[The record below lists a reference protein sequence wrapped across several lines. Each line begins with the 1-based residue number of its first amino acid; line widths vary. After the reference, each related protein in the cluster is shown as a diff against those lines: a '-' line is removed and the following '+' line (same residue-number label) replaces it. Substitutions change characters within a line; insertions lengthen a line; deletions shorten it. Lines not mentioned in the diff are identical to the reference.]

1 VSHAAHGISIFVL
14 PPCGQPDAEILML
27 FLPAPPSPR
36 ATRLPRRS
44 FAGWLLALVLVALSL
59 GTSPAHA
66 ESVEITRAS
75 LENTDDGYK
84 LSLSFAFELN
94 RSLEDTIMRGVPL
107 YFTTEVEV
115 TRPRWYWFNEK
126 TLSVAQTTR
135 ISYNTLT
142 RQYQAAIGG
151 QLQASFSTLDEAM
164 SLVRRPGRWLIAEKG
179 VFKPGEVYN
188 LSVRMGLDVARLPK
202 PFQVNALN
210 NADWRLSSD
219 WKQFT
224 FRAE

>member
-1 VSHAAHGISIFVL
+1 MRF
-14 PPCGQPDAEILML
+14 LM
-27 FLPAPPSPR
+27 APPPR
-36 ATRLPRRS
+36 ATRSARPSFSLAGRLFAILLLMLS
-44 FAGWLLALVLVALSL
+44 FAA
-59 GTSPAHA
+59 SPARA
-66 ESVEITRAS
+66 EGVEITRAA

-84 LSLSFAFELN
+84 LSLAFAFELN
-94 RSLEDTIMRGVPL
+94 RSLEDTIVRGVPL

-126 TLSVAQTTR
+126 TLSVSQTTR

-210 NADWRLSSD
+210 NSDWRLSSD

>member
-1 VSHAAHGISIFVL
+1 MRFPSAPL
-14 PPCGQPDAEILML
+14 P
-27 FLPAPPSPR
+27 PR
-36 ATRLPRRS
+36 ATRRPLRS
-44 FAGWLLALVLVALSL
+44 VAGWLCAVLLLAITLAA
-59 GTSPAHA
+59 PAARA
-66 ESVEITRAS
+66 EGVDITRAS
-75 LENTDDGYK
+75 LENTDEGYK
-84 LSLSFAFELN
+84 LSLSFSFDLN
-94 RSLEDTIMRGVPL
+94 RSLEDAIIRGVPL

-126 TLSVAQTTR
+126 TLSVSQTTR

-164 SLVRRPGRWLIAEKG
+164 SLVRRPGRWLIAERG

-188 LSVRMGLDVARLPK
+188 LGVRMGLDVARLPK

-210 NADWRLSSD
+210 NSDWRLSSD

>member
-1 VSHAAHGISIFVL
+1 MPFFMA
-14 PPCGQPDAEILML
+14 Q
-27 FLPAPPSPR
+27 PSPR
-36 ATRLPRRS
+36 AIRLSLPS
-44 FAGWLLALVLVALSL
+44 LAGYLFAALLLAVSLVAL
-59 GTSPAHA
+59 PARA
-66 ESVEITRAS
+66 EGVEIARAA

-84 LSLSFAFELN
+84 LSLSFSFDLN
-94 RSLEDTIMRGVPL
+94 RSLEDAITRGIPL

-126 TLSVAQTTR
+126 TLSVSQTTR

-151 QLQASFSTLDEAM
+151 QLQASFSSLDEVL
-164 SLVRRPGRWLIAEKG
+164 SLIRRPGRWLIAEKG
-179 VFKPGEVYN
+179 VFKPGETYN

-210 NADWRLSSD
+210 NSDWRLSSD

-224 FRAE
+224 FKAE

>member
-1 VSHAAHGISIFVL
+1 MREPLHGIPTRV
-14 PPCGQPDAEILML
+14 PGGQPDAELLML
-27 FLPAPPSPR
+27 FSMAPSTPR
-36 ATRLPRRS
+36 APRLPRLPL
-44 FAGWLLALVLVALSL
+44 AGWLFAILLLALSL
-59 GTSPAHA
+59 GASPARA
-66 ESVEITRAS
+66 DNVEINRAS
-75 LENTDDGYK
+75 LENTDEGYK

-94 RSLEDTIMRGVPL
+94 RSLEDAIVRGVPL

-126 TLSVAQTTR
+126 TLSVSQTTR

-164 SLVRRPGRWLIAEKG
+164 SLVRRPGRWLIADKG

-188 LSVRMGLDVARLPK
+188 LSVRMGLDVAKLPK